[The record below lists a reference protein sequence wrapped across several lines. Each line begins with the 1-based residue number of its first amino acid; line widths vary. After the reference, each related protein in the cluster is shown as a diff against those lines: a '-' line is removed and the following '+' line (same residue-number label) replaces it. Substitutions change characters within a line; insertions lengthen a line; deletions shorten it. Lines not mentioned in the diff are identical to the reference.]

1 MGKCKK
7 KSIQADLGIFAHIPA
22 DSHIWHDETHSVVI
36 QAYLCHI

>member
-22 DSHIWHDETHSVVI
+22 DSHIWYDETHSVVI